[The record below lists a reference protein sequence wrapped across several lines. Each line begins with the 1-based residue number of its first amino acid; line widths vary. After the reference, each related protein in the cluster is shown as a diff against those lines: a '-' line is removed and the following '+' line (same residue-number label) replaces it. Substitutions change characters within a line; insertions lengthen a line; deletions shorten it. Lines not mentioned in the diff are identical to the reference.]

1 MGFFTY
7 AIDLIV
13 LCTAVTVCANRET
26 VNRTFKGILY
36 AYSSANIWYLF
47 AYSCYWHPQ
56 SFSNVLGHFL
66 QNVYNTNHF
75 LKRKSLLPPIQCW
88 VVNILFSRTVYGFHN
103 CMDLKTTLNAVGKG
117 RGYLDVLKPI
127 VSKLLLKIIVILVI
141 FAFFIS
147 LYVCISYYSAL
158 QHAITV
164 LP

>member
-1 MGFFTY
+1 
-7 AIDLIV
+7 
-13 LCTAVTVCANRET
+13 VCANRET

-47 AYSCYWHPQ
+47 ANSCYWYPQ

-66 QNVYNTNHF
+66 QNVCNTNHF
-75 LKRKSLLPPIQCW
+75 PKCKSLLP
-88 VVNILFSRTVYGFHN
+88 LFNVELLTFCFRVQQ

-158 QHAITV
+158 QHDHCSTIKT
-164 LP
+164 LKIYFLFQSR